1 MTGSPAAVTTALVL
15 DLAGTFA
22 FALNGAFT
30 GIRFARLDIVG
41 VVTLGMIT
49 ALGGGILRD
58 VLLGA
63 LPPATFS
70 DWRYLVVATAGGLV
84 AFAAAGQLERLTLSI
99 TVFDALGL
107 SLFAVTGATTAL
119 VHGAGTGQAIL
130 LGTITA
136 AGGGTIRDVLVRR
149 VPSVLSSELYAI
161 PAMLGAAVVVLAA
174 RAGVGGLVWTL
185 VGAALALVVRLVGVG
200 FRLNAPRPPGGG
212 PADREA
218 EG

>member
-1 MTGSPAAVTTALVL
+1 
-15 DLAGTFA
+15 
-22 FALNGAFT
+22 
-30 GIRFARLDIVG
+30 
-41 VVTLGMIT
+41 
-49 ALGGGILRD
+49 
-58 VLLGA
+58 
-63 LPPATFS
+63 
-70 DWRYLVVATAGGLV
+70 
-84 AFAAAGQLERLTLSI
+84 
-99 TVFDALGL
+99 
-107 SLFAVTGATTAL
+107 VTGGTTAL

-130 LGTITA
+130 LGTINA